1 MVMSLKDVL
10 CDFVRNQQHLI
21 DCYTCNSL
29 VQLYRL
35 TVLLLIKYSLR
46 ASESE

>member
-1 MVMSLKDVL
+1 MVMSLKGVL

-29 VQLYRL
+29 VQ
-35 TVLLLIKYSLR
+35 TDCIPSHKYSLR
-46 ASESE
+46 VRASE